1 MSNNVIDKRL
11 AFGRDWSSTVVNSG
25 RQERS
30 EIPAPPARWPRW
42 GWWCGETPRPDI
54 PTVDEAALPGLY
66 ASPWF
71 SLGTQRHAAACE
83 STAQCP
89 GRGGLADAVVRKR
102 LAETGNE
109 ISTSAKSDFL

>member
-1 MSNNVIDKRL
+1 MAEVGLVVR
-11 AFGRDWSSTVVNSG
+11 RDAATRHPNSG
-25 RQERS
+25 RGS
-30 EIPAPPARWPRW
+30 IAW
-42 GWWCGETPRPDI
+42 
-54 PTVDEAALPGLY
+54 LY

-71 SLGTQRHAAACE
+71 SLGTQRHAAACDRQ
-83 STAQCP
+83 AQCP